1 MSIDD
6 ERELRQR
13 LDAALGTI
21 TPRPAPVGAVLW
33 RGRTVRTRRRVAVG
47 ACVAVAAAVGL
58 SVPAWLHR
66 HAAAPS
72 PVPLVTI
79 VPPGPHSPAGLVAS
93 GVVGSRHWRV
103 IAEKPSRG
111 SLCFEA
117 GSLYCG
123 EPARTT
129 EPVSFGAGGHF
140 FALEQPQTLIHD
152 IQATFTQLT

>member
-21 TPRPAPVGAVLW
+21 TPRPAPVGAVLR

-72 PVPLVTI
+72 PVPLVTV
-79 VPPGPHSPAGLVAS
+79 VPP
-93 GVVGSRHWRV
+93 SRT
-103 IAEKPSRG
+103 PPPG
-111 SLCFEA
+111 
-117 GSLYCG
+117 
-123 EPARTT
+123 
-129 EPVSFGAGGHF
+129 
-140 FALEQPQTLIHD
+140 
-152 IQATFTQLT
+152 